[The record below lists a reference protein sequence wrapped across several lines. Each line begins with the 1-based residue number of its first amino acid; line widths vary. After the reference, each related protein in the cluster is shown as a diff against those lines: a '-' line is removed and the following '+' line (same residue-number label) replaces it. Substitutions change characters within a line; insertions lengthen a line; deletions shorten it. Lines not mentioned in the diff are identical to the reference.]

1 MITKNVMV
9 LQNCTNSAKGLRDSC
24 GEPNPTSR
32 DASQA
37 INIKV
42 EEVSDAEEEMG
53 PVPISFPK
61 IKTEPEMRCMSLYVH
76 SKN

>member
-1 MITKNVMV
+1 MIDKDVMV
-9 LQNCTNSAKGLRDSC
+9 LQNHTHSAMEERDLC
-24 GEPNPTSR
+24 GEPNPASR

-42 EEVSDAEEEMG
+42 EEVSDPEEEVS

-61 IKTEPEMRCMSLYVH
+61 IKAEPEVRCIYLYVH
-76 SKN
+76 CKK